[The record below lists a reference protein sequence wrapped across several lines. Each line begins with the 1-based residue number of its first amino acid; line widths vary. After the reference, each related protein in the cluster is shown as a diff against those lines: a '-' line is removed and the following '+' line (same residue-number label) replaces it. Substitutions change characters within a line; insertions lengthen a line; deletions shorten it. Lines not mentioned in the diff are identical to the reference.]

1 MWSLTGA
8 APSMTN
14 KCCNTVAMLAFV
26 ATTAA
31 AQRPAPIP
39 VDTAAM
45 DAHLRFLASD
55 LLEGRAPATR
65 GGGIA
70 AEYIAAQFQ
79 ALGLQPAGANG
90 TYFQPVALVG
100 MTPQPT
106 LSWGKSGSPA
116 DSLAYRDAFVAWGE
130 RPEADIAASGEVVFV
145 GYGIRAPEWQWDD
158 YKGADLRGKVLLML
172 VNDPGLV
179 DSTVFLGKILTYYGR
194 WTYKLEEA
202 ARQGAAGAILIH
214 TTESATYP
222 WEVVRG
228 SWSVEQFMLDQ
239 PHSPSIAFAG
249 WVTEGSARAVLT
261 KAGLNLDSLSQ
272 AAARRDFHPVATG
285 VMASVRIHSALRR
298 VESENVAARLPGR
311 DPSLASQAVLITAH
325 WDHKGIGPAV
335 RGDSIYNGAEDN
347 ASGVAAILGIAKALA
362 QLPRTAR
369 SIVFVATTAEES
381 GLLGS
386 EAYVQRPLIPLGQ
399 TAAVLNL
406 DVTNVRGAT
415 RDIGALGMDRSTLR
429 PVFEAAA
436 RAESLAVQ
444 SQPDV
449 RGSFFRSDHFP
460 FARSGVP
467 ALSIKPGVDF
477 VGQPKGWGEQQ
488 ENVYNQERYHQP
500 SDEYKPT
507 FRFDGMA
514 QQVRV
519 TVRAARAI
527 ANDPAMPS
535 WLPCSEFQ
543 RPQP

>member
-1 MWSLTGA
+1 
-8 APSMTN
+8 MTIR
-14 KCCNTVAMLAFV
+14 CWNTVMMLALM
-26 ATTAA
+26 TTSAVS
-31 AQRPAPIP
+31 QQIP

-65 GGGIA
+65 GGRLA

-106 LSWGKSGSPA
+106 LSWGLTGGQTET
-116 DSLAYRDAFVAWGE
+116 LVYRDAFVAWAE
-130 RPEADIAASGEVVFV
+130 RPEADIATAGDVVFV

-158 YKGADLRGKVLLML
+158 FKGMDLRGKILLML

-179 DSTVFLGKILTYYGR
+179 DSTVFLGKVLTYYGR

-228 SWSVEQFMLDQ
+228 SWSVEQFKLDQ
-239 PHSPSIAFAG
+239 PHSPSIGFAG
-249 WVTEGSARAVLT
+249 WVTEGSARAALM
-261 KAGLNLDSLSQ
+261 KAGLNLDSLSR
-272 AAARRDFHPVATG
+272 AAGRRDFRPVATG
-285 VMASVRIHSALRR
+285 LQTSVRVHSALRR

-311 DPSLASQAVLITAH
+311 DPRLASQAVLITSH
-325 WDHKGIGPAV
+325 WDHKGIGPII

-347 ASGVAAILGIAKALA
+347 ASGIAAMLGVAKALT
-362 QLPRTAR
+362 QLPRPAR
-369 SIVFVATTAEES
+369 SIIFVSTTAEES

-386 EAYVQRPLIPLGQ
+386 EAYVQQPLIPLPQ

-415 RDIGALGMDRSTLR
+415 RTIGALGRDRSTLG
-429 PVFEAAA
+429 PVIVAAA
-436 RAESLAVQ
+436 QAEGLTVEAK
-444 SQPDV
+444 PDV

-460 FARSGVP
+460 FARAGVP
-467 ALSIKPGVDF
+467 ALSIFPGDDF
-477 VGQPKGWGEQQ
+477 IGRSPGWGEEQ
-488 ENVYNQERYHQP
+488 EDIYNQQRYHQP
-500 SDEYKPT
+500 SDEYRPT
-507 FRFDGMA
+507 FRYAGMA

-519 TVRAARAI
+519 TVRTARAV
-527 ANDPAMPS
+527 ANDPSLPR
-535 WLPCSEFQ
+535 WLPSSEFQ

>member
-1 MWSLTGA
+1 MTIKCLNAVTLLSL
-8 APSMTN
+8 M
-14 KCCNTVAMLAFV
+14 V
-26 ATTAA
+26 TTAV
-31 AQRPAPIP
+31 AQQVP
-39 VDTAAM
+39 VDTAAI

-65 GGGIA
+65 GGRLA

-79 ALGLQPAGANG
+79 ALGLETAGVNG

-100 MTPQPT
+100 MAPQPT
-106 LSWGKSGSPA
+106 FSWGPTGSPPE
-116 DSLAYRDAFVAWGE
+116 SLAYRDAFVAWAE
-130 RPEADIAASGEVVFV
+130 RPEADIAADGEVVFV

-158 YKGADLRGKVLLML
+158 YKGTDLKGKVLLML

-228 SWSVEQFMLDQ
+228 SWSVEQFKLDQ

-249 WVTEGSARAVLT
+249 WVTESSARAALT
-261 KAGLNLDSLSQ
+261 KARLSLDALNRV
-272 AAARRDFHPVATG
+272 AAGRDFRPVPTG
-285 VMASVRIHSALRR
+285 LQASLRIHSALRR

-311 DPSLASQAVLITAH
+311 DARLASQAVLITAH
-325 WDHKGIGPAV
+325 WDHKGIGPII

-347 ASGVAAILGIAKALA
+347 ASGVAAILGVAKSLM
-362 QLPRTAR
+362 QLPRPAR
-369 SIVFVATTAEES
+369 SIVFLTTTAEES

-386 EAYVQRPLIPLGQ
+386 EAYVQRPLLPLGQ

-415 RDIGALGMDRSTLR
+415 RDIGALGMDRSTLG
-429 PVFEAAA
+429 PVFQAAA
-436 RAESLAVQ
+436 RAESLAAE

-477 VGQPKGWGEQQ
+477 VGQPKGWGEEQ
-488 ENVYNQERYHQP
+488 ENVYNQQRYHQP
-500 SDEYKPT
+500 GDEYRPT
-507 FRFDGMA
+507 FRYAGLA

-527 ANDPAMPS
+527 ANDPALPR
-535 WLPCSEFQ
+535 WLPSSEFQ

>member
-1 MWSLTGA
+1 
-8 APSMTN
+8 
-14 KCCNTVAMLAFV
+14 
-26 ATTAA
+26 
-31 AQRPAPIP
+31 
-39 VDTAAM
+39 M

-65 GGGIA
+65 GGRLA

-79 ALGLQPAGANG
+79 ALGLQPAGVNG

-106 LSWGKSGSPA
+106 FSWGPAGSTPE
-116 DSLAYRDAFVAWGE
+116 SLAYRDAFVAWAE
-130 RPEADIAASGEVVFV
+130 RPEADIAADGEVVFV

-158 YKGADLRGKVLLML
+158 YKGVDLKGKILLML

-179 DSTVFLGKILTYYGR
+179 DTTVFLGKILTYYGR

-202 ARQGAAGAILIH
+202 ARQGALGAILIH

-228 SWSVEQFMLDQ
+228 SWSVEQFKLDQ
-239 PHSPSIAFAG
+239 PQSPSLAFAG
-249 WVTEGSARAVLT
+249 WVTESSVRAALT
-261 KAGLNLDSLSQ
+261 KGGLNLDALSR
-272 AAARRDFHPVATG
+272 AAARRDFRPVPTG
-285 VMASVRIHSALRR
+285 LRASLRVHSGLRR

-311 DPSLASQAVLITAH
+311 DPRLASQAVLITAH
-325 WDHKGIGPAV
+325 WDHKGIGPII

-347 ASGVAAILGIAKALA
+347 ASGVAAILGVAKSLT
-362 QLPRTAR
+362 QLPRPAR
-369 SIVFVATTAEES
+369 SIVFVSTTAEES

-386 EAYVQRPLIPLGQ
+386 EAYVQRPLLPLAQ

-406 DVTNVRGAT
+406 DVTNLRGAT
-415 RDIGALGMDRSTLR
+415 RDIGALGMDRSTLG
-429 PVFEAAA
+429 PVFQAAA
-436 RAESLAVQ
+436 RAESLAAE

-467 ALSIKPGVDF
+467 ALSIKPGIDF
-477 VGQPKGWGEQQ
+477 VGQTKGWGEEQ
-488 ENVYNQERYHQP
+488 ESVYNQQRYHQP
-500 SDEYKPT
+500 SDEYRST
-507 FRFDGMA
+507 FRYAGLA

-527 ANDPAMPS
+527 ANDPAMPR
-535 WLPCSEFQ
+535 WLPSSEFQ

>member
-1 MWSLTGA
+1 
-8 APSMTN
+8 MTI
-14 KCCNTVAMLAFV
+14 KCLNAVAMLALLATSV
-26 ATTAA
+26 A
-31 AQRPAPIP
+31 APQIP

-65 GGGIA
+65 GGRLA

-106 LSWGKSGSPA
+106 LSWGQE
-116 DSLAYRDAFVAWGE
+116 SLVYRDAFVAWAE
-130 RPEADIAASGEVVFV
+130 RPEAEIAAAGDVVFV

-158 YKGADLRGKVLLML
+158 YKGMDLRGKILLML

-214 TTESATYP
+214 TAESATYP

-228 SWSVEQFMLDQ
+228 SWSVEQFKLDQ
-239 PHSPSIAFAG
+239 PHSPSIGFAG
-249 WVTEGSARAVLT
+249 WVTEGSARTALT
-261 KAGLNLDSLSQ
+261 KAGLNLDSLSR
-272 AAARRDFHPVATG
+272 AAARRDFRPVATG
-285 VMASVRIHSALRR
+285 LQASVRVHSALRR

-311 DPSLASQAVLITAH
+311 DPSLASQVVLITSH
-325 WDHKGIGPAV
+325 WDHKGIGPII
-335 RGDSIYNGAEDN
+335 RDDSIYNGAEDN
-347 ASGVAAILGIAKALA
+347 ASGIAAMLAIAKSLT
-362 QLPRTAR
+362 QLPRPAR
-369 SIVFVATTAEES
+369 SIVFLATTAEES

-386 EAYVQRPLIPLGQ
+386 EAYVQRPLLPLAQ

-415 RDIGALGMDRSTLR
+415 RDIGALGMDRSTLG
-429 PVFEAAA
+429 PTFEAAA
-436 RAESLAVQ
+436 RADGLTVE

-477 VGQPKGWGEQQ
+477 VGQSKGWGEEQ
-488 ENVYNQERYHQP
+488 ENVYNQQRYHQP
-500 SDEYKPT
+500 SDEYRPT
-507 FRFDGMA
+507 FRYAGMA

-519 TVRAARAI
+519 TVRTARAV
-527 ANDPAMPS
+527 ANGPGLPR
-535 WLPCSEFQ
+535 WLPSSEFQ